1 MPILAVCCPARHT
14 RHACDL
20 GSAKP
25 ETSGPTPGGT
35 PLSRIKH
42 LNWNLLRTFLTI
54 VEERSLTRAADRLLL
69 RQPSV
74 TAALQKLE
82 ETLGCQLIQRDSR
95 RFVLTAAGE
104 ILRQECADIHARVER
119 IGERLALEADDL
131 TGLIRIATVTHLA
144 VPQLDR
150 ALRLMH
156 RRHPSVTVRITV
168 ASSQDIVRAL
178 TQNQAAFGFCLLPKP
193 LAGLD
198 CRFLL
203 RERFGIFCG
212 ALYPLAGRGDVTLA
226 ELRREPFVTFACG
239 EDGGALEP
247 MVSLR
252 DGAGLGSRSVASSAN
267 LEEVRRM
274 IAAGLGIGILPVDAA
289 RAGAPDD
296 LWQIPLPGA
305 DLGADA
311 WLITNP
317 EIAPSPA
324 ERAFRD
330 ILESE
335 LDKASEGDDPAADPP
350 DDPETGG
357 QGAPPPAP
365 FP

>member
-1 MPILAVCCPARHT
+1 M
-14 RHACDL
+14 
-20 GSAKP
+20 
-25 ETSGPTPGGT
+25 
-35 PLSRIKH
+35 SRIKH
-42 LNWNLLRTFLTI
+42 LNWNLLRTFLII
-54 VEERSLTRAADRLLL
+54 VEERSLTRAADRLML

-82 ETLGCQLIQRDSR
+82 ETLGCQLIERDSR
-95 RFVLTAAGE
+95 RFALTASGE
-104 ILRQECADIHARVER
+104 ILRQECADIHRRVER
-119 IGERLALEADDL
+119 IGERLAVEADDL
-131 TGLIRIATVTHLA
+131 TGPIRIATVTHLA
-144 VPQLDR
+144 VPQLDA

-168 ASSQDIVRAL
+168 ASSADIVRAL

-212 ALYPLAGRGDVTLA
+212 GLHPLAGREDVTLA
-226 ELRREPFVTFACG
+226 ELRREPFVTFACS

-289 RAGAPDD
+289 RGAAPGD

-317 EIAPSPA
+317 EIPPSPA
-324 ERAFRD
+324 ERAFQE
-330 ILESE
+330 ILEGE
-335 LDKASEGDDPAADPP
+335 LGLSAAP
-350 DDPETGG
+350 DGG
-357 QGAPPPAP
+357 AGAPADSAAGAGPTP
-365 FP
+365 

>member
-1 MPILAVCCPARHT
+1 M
-14 RHACDL
+14 
-20 GSAKP
+20 
-25 ETSGPTPGGT
+25 
-35 PLSRIKH
+35 SRIKH

-54 VEERSLTRAADRLLL
+54 VEERSLTKAADRLLL

-104 ILRQECADIHARVER
+104 ILRQECADIHRRVER
-119 IGERLALEADDL
+119 IGERLAVEADDL
-131 TGLIRIATVTHLA
+131 TGPIRIATVTHLA

-156 RRHPSVTVRITV
+156 RRHPSVTVRINV

-193 LAGLD
+193 LAGLE

-212 ALYPLAGRGDVTLA
+212 ALHPLAGRADVTLA
-226 ELRREPFVTFACG
+226 ELRREPFVTFACS
-239 EDGGALEP
+239 EEGGALEP

-289 RAGAPDD
+289 RGTAAVGD

-335 LDKASEGDDPAADPP
+335 LDDASDVADEPGTGTG
-350 DDPETGG
+350 TGG
-357 QGAPPPAP
+357 GRGAASPAVPPA
-365 FP
+365 F